1 MTLYTVTAINAAIH
15 GFEPWTTAFTTEQS
29 AIKFADKFYAA
40 IPDDYKSDWEITI
53 DCGEPDDEDYLE
65 TLKHFYEEEERL

>member
-1 MTLYTVTAINAAIH
+1 MTLYTVTAINAAIR
-15 GFEPWTTAFTTEQS
+15 GFEPWTTVFTTKQGVIEF
-29 AIKFADKFYAA
+29 INKFHTA

-53 DCGEPDDEDYLE
+53 DSGEPDDEDYLE